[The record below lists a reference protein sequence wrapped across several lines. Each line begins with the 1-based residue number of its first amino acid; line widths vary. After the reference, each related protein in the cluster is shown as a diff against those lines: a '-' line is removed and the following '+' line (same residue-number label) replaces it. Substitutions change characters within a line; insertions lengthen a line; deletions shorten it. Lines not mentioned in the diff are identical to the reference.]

1 MKDLN
6 ITLNSA
12 NGDAVIRIGDA
23 EKIHDPVPVNL
34 TGSINAPADFA
45 ENRQDYIYMHDAHAI
60 FDKKGKSITLII
72 NESSKFSNTIKGV
85 VVMNEFLSSL
95 QINSPTPYTRQG
107 LYDLFRHQRRYF
119 FDKSAHAD
127 LLLTLQNFDDKVY
140 VESQGAKDLSKG
152 AQSAAVQSKLTSNL
166 EGKKIV
172 LFLPVIEGADKE
184 AIELNIELSVQN
196 GQPRFWLVSDDL
208 PDKIESYLEASFK
221 AQKER
226 IQALG
231 IICIDA
237 V

>member
-6 ITLNSA
+6 ITLSNTT
-12 NGDAVIRIGDA
+12 NEAVLRVGEA
-23 EKIHDPVPVNL
+23 EKIYAPVPLQL
-34 TGSINAPADFA
+34 TGSIKAPADFA
-45 ENRQDYIYMHDAHAI
+45 ENRSGEIDPLSAHVV
-60 FDKKGKSITLII
+60 FDKKAKTITLAVNENSQFSDSIT
-72 NESSKFSNTIKGV
+72 GV
-85 VVMNEFLSSL
+85 IVMNEFLSSL

-107 LYDLFRHQRRYF
+107 LYEVFRHQRRHF
-119 FDKSAHAD
+119 FDKSAHAE

-172 LFLPVIEGADKE
+172 LFLPIIEGADKE
-184 AIELNIELSVQN
+184 PIELSIELSVQN
-196 GQPRFWLVSDDL
+196 GQPRFWLIADDL
-208 PDKIESYLEASFK
+208 PEKIEAYLETSFK
-221 AQKER
+221 TER
-226 IQALG
+226 DRFLALD

>member
-6 ITLNSA
+6 ITLNSTT
-12 NGDAVIRIGDA
+12 DEAVLRVGEA
-23 EKIHDPVPVNL
+23 EKIYDPVPLNL
-34 TGSINAPADFA
+34 KGSIKAPADFA
-45 ENRQDYIYMHDAHAI
+45 ENRSSMIDSLLAHAV
-60 FDKKGKSITLII
+60 FDKKGKTITLLV
-72 NESSKFSNTIKGV
+72 NESSKFSDSITGV
-85 VVMNEFLSSL
+85 IVMNEFLSSL

-107 LYDLFRHQRRYF
+107 LYEVFRHQRRYF
-119 FDKSAHAD
+119 FEKSAHAE

-172 LFLPVIEGADKE
+172 LFLPIIEGAEKE
-184 AIELNIELSVQN
+184 PIELSIELSVQN
-196 GQPRFWLVSDDL
+196 GQPRFWLIADDL
-208 PDKIESYLEASFK
+208 PEKIEAYLEASFK
-221 AQKER
+221 TEKER
-226 IQALG
+226 LQALD

>member
-6 ITLNSA
+6 ITLNSTT
-12 NGDAVIRIGDA
+12 DEAVLRVGEA
-23 EKIHDPVPVNL
+23 EKIYDPVPLNL
-34 TGSINAPADFA
+34 KGSIKAPADFA
-45 ENRQDYIYMHDAHAI
+45 ENRSGMIVPLLAHAV
-60 FDKKGKSITLII
+60 FDKKGKTITLLV
-72 NESSKFSNTIKGV
+72 NESSKFSDSITGV
-85 VVMNEFLSSL
+85 IVMNEFLSSL

-107 LYDLFRHQRRYF
+107 LYEVFRHQRRYF
-119 FDKSAHAD
+119 FEKSAHAE

-172 LFLPVIEGADKE
+172 LFLPIIEGAEKE
-184 AIELNIELSVQN
+184 PIELSIELSVQN
-196 GQPRFWLVSDDL
+196 GQPRFWLIADDL
-208 PDKIESYLEASFK
+208 PEKIEAYLEASFK
-221 AQKER
+221 TEKER
-226 IQALG
+226 LQALD